1 MSEDVTPVPAPD
13 LPLPARIAAILLIFI
28 GLAGIASAG
37 MLVQAGT
44 PWLYLVTGAGFLASG
59 ILILA
64 RRKVGL
70 YLFLVAA
77 IATVGWHF
85 AAGSPAGEV
94 ARRILLP
101 AAIGAYLATPRVRA
115 ALR

>member
-1 MSEDVTPVPAPD
+1 MSEDVTPRPDPD
-13 LPLPARIAAILLIFI
+13 LPLPARLAAILLVFI
-28 GLAGIASAG
+28 GLAGIASGG

-44 PWLYLVTGAGFLASG
+44 LWLYLVTGAGFLASG
-59 ILILA
+59 VLILV

-85 AAGSPAGEV
+85 AAGSPVGEIG
-94 ARRILLP
+94 RRILLP
-101 AAIGAYLATPRVRA
+101 AAIGAYLATARVRA